1 MPTIDRRTL
10 LVAGASSAA
19 VAITGLALITDNA
32 QSAPITVSRVPA
44 AATEDRV
51 EKAVVVVG
59 PRRRR
64 VCRWRRGVRVC
75 TWV

>member
-19 VAITGLALITDNA
+19 VAISGLALITDKA
-32 QSAPITVSRVPA
+32 QSAPMTLGPVPA
-44 AATEDRV
+44 AGTEDRI